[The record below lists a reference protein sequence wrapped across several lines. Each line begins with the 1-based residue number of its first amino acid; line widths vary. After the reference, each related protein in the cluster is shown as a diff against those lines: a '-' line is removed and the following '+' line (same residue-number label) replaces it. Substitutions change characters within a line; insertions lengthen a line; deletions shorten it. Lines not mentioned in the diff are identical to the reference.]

1 MLKRGACQI
10 MRPGDLSQDPFS
22 VRSSEVAQ
30 GDRPV
35 LLHVPCPEIP
45 IAVIGADAI
54 VQLCERQVRGRI
66 LRSWKAE
73 NRTRTRRSVCRAG
86 DVTSRRSP
94 LDPLRAAALGRA
106 VQGLHL

>member
-45 IAVIGADAI
+45 IAMIGADAI
-54 VQLCERQVRGRI
+54 VQFRERQVV
-66 LRSWKAE
+66 SST
-73 NRTRTRRSVCRAG
+73 NRRSDITLWGVVLPSFNGERNSSAK
-86 DVTSRRSP
+86 T
-94 LDPLRAAALGRA
+94 RAAAFERYSP
-106 VQGLHL
+106 Q